1 VAVKLNRRS
10 LDHARQLIAD
20 GKYVV
25 DDTRAWSEHRP
36 TAADENQ
43 FIARHGFEEYSRW
56 YLGVEQD
63 ARPNTKRRYKFP
75 YGDFEKIHRCG
86 VLSAE
91 FRAME
96 RGYDDINRAAARLR
110 RLLGALK

>member
-1 VAVKLNRRS
+1 MAIKLNRSS

-36 TAADENQ
+36 TAADENR
-43 FIARHGFEEYSRW
+43 FIARHGFEEYSLW
-56 YLGVEQD
+56 YLGVDHD
-63 ARPNTKRRYKFP
+63 ARPDTKRRYKFP
-75 YGDFEKIHRCG
+75 YGDFKKVHRGG
-86 VLSAE
+86 VMSAE

-96 RGYDDINRAAARLR
+96 YGYDDIKRAAARLR
-110 RLLGALK
+110 RVLGDLK